1 MFRVAI
7 KISRVRSSQMNITS
21 LEVSQVRYLIIHKK
35 IRTIS
40 YVQRR
45 LNISYDKARIIVES
59 IKKKN

>member
-7 KISRVRSSQMNITS
+7 KISRVRNSKMNITA
-21 LEVSQVRYLIIHKK
+21 LEISQVRYLIIHKK

-45 LNISYDKARIIVES
+45 LNISYNKAQIIVES

>member
-1 MFRVAI
+1 
-7 KISRVRSSQMNITS
+7 MNITS
-21 LEVSQVRYLIIHKK
+21 LEISQVRYLIIHKK

-45 LNISYDKARIIVES
+45 LNISYDKARIIIES